1 MWKPTRLLH
10 GEGRRPW
17 GQEGTTPHDATRS
30 RGPTGVLAAACL
42 HTEIRRNT
50 GSPRRCGFTPQ
61 PESREGQAGP
71 SGVADGFV
79 VPRKPGNAGG
89 GKGPEFKTGVG
100 RGVRARRLA
109 MSLRTP
115 RTVRKPRVTS
125 RATVLVT
132 AA

>member
-17 GQEGTTPHDATRS
+17 GQEGTTPHDATGS
-30 RGPTGVLAAACL
+30 RGSTGVMAVACL

-50 GSPRRCGFTPQ
+50 GSPRRRGPDPQ
-61 PESREGQAGP
+61 PEVREDQAGP

-100 RGVRARRLA
+100 RGRRARRLA

-115 RTVRKPRVTS
+115 RTVQKSWRTS
-125 RATVLVT
+125 RVAVLKTV
-132 AA
+132 A